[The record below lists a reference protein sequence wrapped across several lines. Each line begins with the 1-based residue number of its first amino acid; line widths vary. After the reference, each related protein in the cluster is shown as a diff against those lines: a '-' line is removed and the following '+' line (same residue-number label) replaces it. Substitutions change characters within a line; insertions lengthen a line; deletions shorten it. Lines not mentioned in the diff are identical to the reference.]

1 MAFAENVDEGA
12 PISSVVV
19 VEFKRPQRD
28 DYTDPE
34 NPLKQVLD
42 QINDIRGG
50 QFRTD
55 RGRPIPVANEK
66 IPAFA
71 YVICDITPSLRD
83 VLMDRD
89 LSPTPDG
96 LMFFGYHRN
105 HSIYCEV
112 IDYGKLLS
120 DSKRRNRIFFDR
132 LNMIGGVER

>member
-1 MAFAENVDEGA
+1 
-12 PISSVVV
+12 V

-28 DYTDPE
+28 NYKDDD

-42 QINDIRGG
+42 QIQDIRSG
-50 QFRTD
+50 QFKND

-71 YVICDITPSLRD
+71 YVVCDVTASLRQ
-83 VLMDRD
+83 VLIDRD
-89 LSPTPDG
+89 AKCTPDG
-96 LMFFGYHRN
+96 LMFYGYHSN
-105 HSIYCEV
+105 HSVYYEV

-132 LNMIGGVER
+132 LNIMVPG